1 MRNRL
6 GRRPSGEP
14 RTLAV
19 SEDDGSQ
26 EDSGLQVEKE
36 NEESQTG
43 QSDSESV
50 FSARA
55 PLTRTTT
62 REEIVQTDD
71 ELFSPPPVRRSWT
84 QYRRIIFVLG
94 CLMGLILAWTFQ
106 PPDLQLDALLDSV
119 DMADLF
125 DDIRAAL
132 PSALPMGL
140 VKEAREIQENS
151 RKSYKGTGAFS
162 IGEQLSH
169 EGLTANYPVVMVTS
183 SVREKLTSTGA

>member
-1 MRNRL
+1 MLRNRL
-6 GRRPSGEP
+6 GRQPSGEP
-14 RTLAV
+14 ITVAV
-19 SEDDGSQ
+19 SENARNH
-26 EDSGLQVEKE
+26 EDTTTRPENE
-36 NEESQTG
+36 NEESQTA

-71 ELFSPPPVRRSWT
+71 DLFSPPVVVRRSWT
-84 QYRRIIFVLG
+84 QYRRIIFILG

-106 PPDLQLDALLDSV
+106 PPDLQLEGLLDSV
-119 DMADLF
+119 DMADFF

-169 EGLTANYPVVMVTS
+169 EGLTANYPVVMVDS
-183 SVREKLTSTGA
+183 RIR